1 LCWNFINIR
10 VETIESVKSNGS
22 RFNLMACK
30 SFFDHLYKTTGFST
44 SLKMLDF
51 LNTIEIPEML
61 ASDAQTLFITTNR
74 TYLEAITPF
83 SMFEYEKLNSGTS
96 LDDILKEQ
104 AFIKKFM

>member
-1 LCWNFINIR
+1 MSDMWYWSACREFKMGR
-10 VETIESVKSNGS
+10 DKNGEWWWAPS
-22 RFNLMACK
+22 STENWKQM
-30 SFFDHLYKTTGFST
+30 YTGT
-44 SLKMLDF
+44 D
-51 LNTIEIPEML
+51 
-61 ASDAQTLFITTNR
+61 DAQTLFITTNR